1 MLPNPACPS
10 TTCVFLLL
18 STSTITME
26 AGTREVRV
34 VWRLK
39 FSVRRLINL
48 STTWLAGFDHHAYK
62 SEQRREVI
70 KRVSVFLKKI
80 QNPKP
85 LI

>member
-1 MLPNPACPS
+1 M
-10 TTCVFLLL
+10 
-18 STSTITME
+18 
-26 AGTREVRV
+26 VRV

-48 STTWLAGFDHHAYK
+48 STTWLAGLDHHAYK

-85 LI
+85 KFSLNEF

>member
-1 MLPNPACPS
+1 MFDILMAIKYINMQ
-10 TTCVFLLL
+10 F
-18 STSTITME
+18 I
-26 AGTREVRV
+26 
-34 VWRLK
+34 K
-39 FSVRRLINL
+39 FSVRRLMNL